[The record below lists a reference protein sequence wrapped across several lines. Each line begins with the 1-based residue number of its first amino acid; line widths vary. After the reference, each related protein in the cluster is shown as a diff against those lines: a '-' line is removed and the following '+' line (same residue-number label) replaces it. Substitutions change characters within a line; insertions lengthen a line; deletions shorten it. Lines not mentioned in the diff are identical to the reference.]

1 MAGLLK
7 ARQPEIQVTFFYMD
21 VQTFGRDFD
30 EFYAKIRKD
39 VRLIRAIP
47 GDIYPAA
54 DDQLRV
60 TFLDNT
66 SSETFQEEFDLVVL
80 SVGMTPCQGI
90 QETTET
96 LKLQLAETGFV
107 QRADKGGLTSE
118 KGVFTAGSVTG
129 PMSIPES
136 IASAGKTA
144 FGMAKNLGVYALIC
158 FYLTPCCKELKGV
171 RCQEK

>member
-1 MAGLLK
+1 MAGLVK
-7 ARQPEIQVTFFYMD
+7 ARQPETEITFFYMD

-30 EFYAKIRKD
+30 LFYNKIRKD

-66 SSETFQEEFDLVVL
+66 SSETVQEEFDLVVL
-80 SVGMTPCQGI
+80 SVGMTPCDGL
-90 QETTET
+90 EKTAAT
-96 LKLQLAETGFV
+96 LKLPLAETGFAE
-107 QRADKGGLTSE
+107 QAANGGLTSE
-118 KGVFTAGSVTG
+118 KGIFTAGAVTG

-136 IASAGKTA
+136 IASAGKAA
-144 FGMAKNLGVYALIC
+144 FDVAKYLGI
-158 FYLTPCCKELKGV
+158 
-171 RCQEK
+171 